1 MKAII
6 IQGREN
12 SRKYD
17 IQLSSDRAR
26 ISTQIERALH
36 SYDYAF
42 PCNIIAIMLQ
52 IIIASILH
60 SAIFTVNVEPWFC
73 GVALIG
79 SAWSGAA
86 KELTKG
92 VIQILFLEEIKVPW
106 KFSQC
111 WHAAICGTGQ
121 CLALIQLNYK

>member
-17 IQLSSDRAR
+17 IQLSSGGAR
-26 ISTQIERALH
+26 ISTKMELALH

-42 PCNIIAIMLQ
+42 PCNIIIIMLQ

-60 SAIFTVNVEPWFC
+60 SAIFTVNMEPWFC
-73 GVALIG
+73 GVRCLNRF
-79 SAWSGAA
+79 WSGAA

-92 VIQILFLEEIKVPW
+92 VIQILFLEESPLEVQSMSVCSYLWYGPMP
-106 KFSQC
+106 S
-111 WHAAICGTGQ
+111 TDTT
-121 CLALIQLNYK
+121 